1 MGFGFSLKDTFN
13 LGAQALHDPTGGIYT
28 GADATKRTLGKLRG
42 GGSHSSTYAADTF
55 AALTRDQWATYV
67 STFVPLENQLIDYAT
82 DAARP
87 DQAMAEAST
96 RVNAAFDAQQ
106 GATDRRLRGL
116 GVALDADEQA
126 AQRKSYGLARSLAD
140 VGAQN
145 LARDLTVR
153 RQQSV
158 LGNPAPQG
166 VMAQGGM

>member
-1 MGFGFSLKDTFN
+1 MGMGFDFKDTFN
-13 LGAQALHDPTGGIYT
+13 LGVQALHDPTGGIFT
-28 GADATKRTLGKLRG
+28 GADATKRALNGLRG
-42 GGSHSSTYAADTF
+42 GGSRGSTYAADTF

-82 DAARP
+82 DTTRP
-87 DQAMAEAST
+87 DQAMADASA
-96 RVNAAFDAQQ
+96 RVNAAFDAQA
-106 GATDRRLRGL
+106 GSTDRRLRGL
-116 GVALDADEQA
+116 GVTLDADEQA
-126 AQRKSYGLARSLAD
+126 AQRKAYGLSRSLAD

>member
-1 MGFGFSLKDTFN
+1 MNLNGWLKNGVQAAYDP
-13 LGAQALHDPTGGIYT
+13 LGAT
-28 GADATKRTLGKLRG
+28 RG
-42 GGSHSSTYAADTF
+42 VVNAVRGDRGRSSTYAADTF

-67 STFVPLENQLIDYAT
+67 STFVPLENQLIAAAT
-82 DAARP
+82 DKGAP
-87 DQAMAEAST
+87 DEAMASASE

-106 GATDRRLRGL
+106 GATDRRLRGM
-116 GVALDADEQA
+116 GVTLDADEQA

-145 LARDLTVR
+145 LAHDLTVR

-166 VMAQGGM
+166 TQGGA

>member
-1 MGFGFSLKDTFN
+1 MGFDFKDTFD
-13 LGAQALHDPTGGIYT
+13 LGVKALSDPTGGIRT
-28 GADATKRTLGKLRG
+28 GVDATRRTAGLLG
-42 GGSHSSTYAADTF
+42 GGRAAGSTYAADTF

-67 STFVPLENQLIDYAT
+67 STIVPLENQLIDYAT
-82 DAARP
+82 DIARP
-87 DQAMAEAST
+87 DQAMADAST
-96 RVNAAFDAQQ
+96 RVSAAFDAQQ
-106 GATDRRLRGL
+106 GAADRRLRGL
-116 GVALDADEQA
+116 GVTLDADEQA

-166 VMAQGGM
+166 AQGGM

>member
-1 MGFGFSLKDTFN
+1 MATSMPGMTTQQPQFQLSSPLKPAFW
-13 LGAQALHDPTGGIYT
+13 GQARKSKTW
-28 GADATKRTLGKLRG
+28 
-42 GGSHSSTYAADTF
+42 AADTF

-96 RVNAAFDAQQ
+96 RVNAAFDAQA
-106 GATDRRLRGL
+106 GATERRLRGL
-116 GVALDADEQA
+116 GVTLDADERA
-126 AQRKSYGLARSLAD
+126 AQQKSYGLSRSLAD

-166 VMAQGGM
+166 GT